1 MHNSWPNLLIYKE
14 FVKFSISLS
23 PLVVWL
29 CSFSIVPQL
38 SWLLLLLIGKMRAS
52 KQDPIKGFAHRPS
65 ADPIVHHDNPFPSAF
80 HRHRL
85 CYQHHHRLHYHH
97 HLRLCYQHH
106 YRLHYHRHR
115 YHYHH
120 HHRHLMCHEH
130 LQTLLSISAIPLPC
144 FSSDL
149 GHVENKQVKIEAEIR
164 PFMKCRSNSSSLC
177 WSHQEKWITAVVV
190 KL

>member
-29 CSFSIVPQL
+29 LFIFDCPPVVVIVV
-38 SWLLLLLIGKMRAS
+38 IVFGKMRAS

-85 CYQHHHRLHYHH
+85 YYHHDHCLHY
-97 HLRLCYQHH
+97 
-106 YRLHYHRHR
+106 
-115 YHYHH
+115 H
-120 HHRHLMCHEH
+120 HHRHLMYHEH
-130 LQTLLSISAIPLPC
+130 LQTLLSISAIPLHC

-149 GHVENKQVKIEAEIR
+149 GHVENKQVKIEAAIR
-164 PFMKCRSNSSSLC
+164 PFMKCRSNSFSLC